1 MYSTLKAKI
10 LTKYIGQVK
19 TEKDYEEM
27 QSSDT
32 TVEKGCSISHWTLG
46 RHAILHNLIFTLWQ
60 LNVNGKSFKLK
71 DSP

>member
-10 LTKYIGQVK
+10 LTKYISQVK

-32 TVEKGCSISHWTLG
+32 TVEKGCSIATGL
-46 RHAILHNLIFTLWQ
+46 
-60 LNVNGKSFKLK
+60 
-71 DSP
+71 